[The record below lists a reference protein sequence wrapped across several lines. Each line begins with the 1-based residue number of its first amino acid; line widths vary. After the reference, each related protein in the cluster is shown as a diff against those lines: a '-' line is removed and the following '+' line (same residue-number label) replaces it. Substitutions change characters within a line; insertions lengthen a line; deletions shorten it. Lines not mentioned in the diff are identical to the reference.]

1 MPEDS
6 DQMLENDNKRTT
18 EKHSGTVL
26 VFDDDAFERD
36 WNDLDEELLSDS
48 DDEVDDSDTQAG
60 DPHVLDDDGDEREEV
75 GRDSSHDMTIDGDY
89 VMFQVNEERMR
100 AGEDWQLVPVDLEH
114 LLPNKIP
121 EKGRMGPP
129 WENPY
134 IEDFCNELSGLFKN
148 NLGAPRKVWV
158 ISGMGDFRS
167 CRMCPNSSQMIS
179 PDGTEREVWT
189 LEFDQQDLKAG
200 RGSRRSV
207 QVDVPR
213 ERYNVENLNVA
224 NARVHSGQF
233 LHYVIP
239 IAVCYM
245 AFVLSMNFG
254 REYSPR
260 SQLFG
265 QVLALPILELGLWVI
280 SEVYFYCRTMTPE
293 RQNIREHFRQAFYDS
308 FLVVVIAACLGA
320 SGAHLARSYFPSV
333 ILRIPETPDIMRV
346 LRAIRKM
353 MHDVIEAMKTIDT
366 LTKEIDRAAKNAK
379 SILPSGYDI
388 HGWYQRV
395 LHRIEEVVHGIRQRI
410 YRYLNI
416 FNIFGAVN
424 NIGNAINW
432 LGNNV
437 RI

>member
-26 VFDDDAFERD
+26 VFDDEAFERD
-36 WNDLDEELLSDS
+36 WNDLDEALLSNS

-60 DPHVLDDDGDEREEV
+60 DPYVLDDDGDEREEV

-89 VMFQVNEERMR
+89 VMFQVSEERMR

-148 NLGAPRKVWV
+148 NLG
-158 ISGMGDFRS
+158 
-167 CRMCPNSSQMIS
+167 
-179 PDGTEREVWT
+179 T
-189 LEFDQQDLKAG
+189 L
-200 RGSRRSV
+200 
-207 QVDVPR
+207 
-213 ERYNVENLNVA
+213 
-224 NARVHSGQF
+224 
-233 LHYVIP
+233 
-239 IAVCYM
+239 
-245 AFVLSMNFG
+245 
-254 REYSPR
+254 
-260 SQLFG
+260 
-265 QVLALPILELGLWVI
+265 
-280 SEVYFYCRTMTPE
+280 TPE

-353 MHDVIEAMKTIDT
+353 IHDVIEAMKTIDT

-395 LHRIEEVVHGIRQRI
+395 LHRIEEVVHEIRQRI